1 MLDQQAF
8 METLQS
14 VAEIMRTAE
23 TPMTEEEILS
33 YFKDMELSDAQKNM
47 VMDYLNNVEN
57 RTEEEMT
64 DGGQTESES
73 DIPAESK
80 VYQMYLEDLPLI
92 LTLLNSLTLLLHS
105 LV

>member
-8 METLQS
+8 VETLQS

-23 TPMTEEEILS
+23 TPMTKEEILG

-57 RTEEEMT
+57 QAEEMVA

-73 DIPAESK
+73 EIPAESK
-80 VYQMYLEDLPLI
+80 VYQI
-92 LTLLNSLTLLLHS
+92 I
-105 LV
+105 